1 MSEKGGEGGGGGG
14 TGGGILQYFIPH
26 PTLAPVKYWQGI
38 VEIIARV
45 VVLVSI

>member
-1 MSEKGGEGGGGGG
+1 MSEKREGGGG
-14 TGGGILQYFIPH
+14 TGGGILHYFI

-45 VVLVSI
+45 VVVVSINYSNV